1 MHTIARLFALC
12 SSALALSAALTP
24 AQGQSGKDRATAC
37 VACHGANGVSSIANT
52 PSLAGQPEMYLQIQ
66 LVLFREKQR
75 NVPEMQ
81 PFVDK
86 LTDPDIQELAAYFSA
101 LPLTE
106 RPGEV
111 DASKMARGKQIG
123 ERANCNSCHMPDYT
137 GQNQMP
143 RLAGQ
148 REDYLVK
155 AMKEYRDGKRPGL
168 DGTMTGVL
176 RGMSDA
182 DVEAM
187 AHFLAR
193 VK

>member
-1 MHTIARLFALC
+1 MLRFTPWLG
-12 SSALALSAALTP
+12 ALALAASPGPVL
-24 AQGQSGKDRATAC
+24 GQVGKEKAVAC
-37 VACHGANGVSSIANT
+37 IACHGANGVSSIANT

-75 NVPEMQ
+75 IVPEMA

-86 LTDPDIQELAAYFSA
+86 LSDPDIQEIAAYFA
-101 LPLTE
+101 GLPLLE
-106 RPGEV
+106 RSG
-111 DASKMARGKQIG
+111 DADAPKMARGKQIG
-123 ERANCNSCHMPDYT
+123 ERANCSSCHTPDYS

-148 REDYLVK
+148 REDYLVRS
-155 AMKEYRDGKRPGL
+155 MKEYREGKRPGL

-182 DVEAM
+182 DIDAV